1 MPMAAK
7 FEAQIDQVFESV
19 ARSLGTIFCVCCV
32 VFGTG
37 GLKADLF

>member
-1 MPMAAK
+1 MAAK

-19 ARSLGTIFCVCCV
+19 ARSLGTIFCVCV
-32 VFGTG
+32 VFAFVGTG